1 MSITT
6 IIGPMFCGKTT
17 EFIRLIKRKQ
27 IAGKKCIVIK
37 NGIDNRFN
45 KEENDINHV
54 TTHDGIRYQKCDIVY
69 RQNLKDEEFAK
80 NIIDQYDVVGIDEGF
95 FFEGLTNFCQ
105 NLANKGIDVIVAT
118 LDSSFK
124 QELFKEVG
132 DLIAKSENVIKLNA
146 VCMCCGSENASFTI
160 RTVNSDEL
168 ILVGA
173 DDIYQSVCRNC
184 LNKFRSNNS

>member
-27 IAGKKCIVIK
+27 IAGKNCLIIK
-37 NGIDNRFN
+37 NGIDDRFN
-45 KEENDINHV
+45 KEDGDTAHV
-54 TTHDGIRYQKCDIVY
+54 TTHDGIRYQKCDIIY
-69 RQNLKDEEFAK
+69 LKDFK
-80 NIIDQYDVVGIDEGF
+80 DDGFVQNVCDKYDVVGVEEGF
-95 FFEGLTNFCQ
+95 FFEGLTIFC
-105 NLANKGIDVIVAT
+105 NTLADNGIDVIVAT

-132 DLIAKSENVIKLNA
+132 DLVAKSENVIKLSA
-146 VCMCCGSENASFTI
+146 ICMRCGGENATFTI
-160 RTVNSDEL
+160 RTVESNEL
-168 ILVGA
+168 ILVGT

-184 LNKFRSNNS
+184 LNKFKSNKL